1 MVEETALLFITCER
15 RLFGGLFIIWESR
28 LHFDLFITCEMR
40 LYGGLFI
47 IWESTLL
54 FDWFITWERRLE
66 ALMAQPSRFEDVSTI

>member
-28 LHFDLFITCEMR
+28 LHFDLFITCE
-40 LYGGLFI
+40 
-47 IWESTLL
+47 
-54 FDWFITWERRLE
+54 RRLE